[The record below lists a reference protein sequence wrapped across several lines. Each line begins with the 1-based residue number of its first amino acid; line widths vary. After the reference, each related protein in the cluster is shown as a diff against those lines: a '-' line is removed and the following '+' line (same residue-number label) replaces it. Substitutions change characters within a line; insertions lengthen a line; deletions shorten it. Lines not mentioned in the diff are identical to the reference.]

1 MKLPLSRNPVFMRGL
16 FILQL
21 MWLPATS
28 VVAAER
34 QVDVPF
40 VLNSLL
46 LEQGLRQRLFT
57 ASDGTAPLWQD
68 GTGCNYLILS
78 KPQLRAKPPTLNFFS
93 RGEAR
98 IGKAI
103 GNGKCL
109 ILFQWQGYLS
119 VNEQPY
125 VMPPDTRV
133 RFKVLDT
140 RIYGLDR
147 REHPVSSTLWQWVRQ
162 YIEPKLEQ
170 FTIEISQPLDA
181 LRKILPLVFPQYDF
195 VDLESLLNSLQLA
208 NLEVVKQGVRG
219 HLRFKV
225 TTQSVPTL
233 PAEPVLSKAELGR
246 WREVWR
252 QFDHLVTSLVRE
264 LALQS
269 QEEEVDNALLNI
281 LLDARYAIE
290 KALTTQNPGRRDPVR
305 SLFLATWQQLAPLVR
320 HIRVGQQ
327 GKQSIQ
333 LLSLVTAA
341 DALQAADR
349 LGTPVGLEITVDGM
363 RRLAR
368 ILSASSR
375 EDSRQD
381 TVDPQLRELF
391 HFGPPLDKPPP
402 IPDQSRLDFLLPSVQ
417 AASLSKEGRYRL
429 LNRMLAERPSLDSYL
444 ALAHSMLVEIA
455 AETEKKYPLGAQ
467 YKGLF
472 RPLLLATAWQET
484 CWRQYIKKRGKRVPF
499 LSRAGA
505 VGIMQVIPRVWRGFY
520 DPRYLR
526 RDVIYNARAGS
537 EILMH
542 YLRKYAITEDLK
554 RQKKSSLANLVQAT
568 YAAYNGGPREFR
580 RYRKSRIT
588 RNQAIVYRSFL
599 GKFRQIK
606 AGRELAVRQCYVG
619 TGKT

>member
-1 MKLPLSRNPVFMRGL
+1 MKLPLPPNLKVLQGVFVWLLLWL
-16 FILQL
+16 FAAGAL
-21 MWLPATS
+21 
-28 VVAAER
+28 AAEQ

-40 VLNSLL
+40 VLNNLL
-46 LEQGLRQRLFT
+46 LEQGLRERIFT
-57 ASDGTAPLWQD
+57 ASDGSAPLWQD

-78 KPQLRAKPPTLNFFS
+78 KPQLRSKPPALNFFS

-109 ILFQWQGYLS
+109 ILFQWEGYLS
-119 VNEQPY
+119 VNELPY
-125 VMPPDTRV
+125 VKPPETRV

-140 RIYGLDR
+140 KIYGLDR
-147 REHPVSSTLWQWVRQ
+147 REHVVSSTLWQWVRQ
-162 YIEPKLEQ
+162 YVEPRMEQ
-170 FTIEISQPLDA
+170 FTIEISQPLEA
-181 LRKILPLVFPQYDF
+181 LRKILPLVFPRYDF

-208 NLEVVKQGVRG
+208 NLEVIDQGIRG

-225 TTQSVPTL
+225 TTQPEPTL
-233 PAEPVLSKAELGR
+233 PAEPTLSKAELGQ
-246 WREVWR
+246 WREVWL
-252 QFDHLVTSLVRE
+252 QFDSLVTSLVRE
-264 LALQS
+264 LARQS

-290 KALTTQNPGRRDPVR
+290 RALTTESPGRRDPVR

-320 HIRVGQQ
+320 HIRVNQQ

-368 ILSASSR
+368 ILSASQQDNSR
-375 EDSRQD
+375 PGD
-381 TVDPQLRELF
+381 VDPKLRELF
-391 HFGPPLDKPPP
+391 HFGPPLDSPPP
-402 IPDQSRLDFLLPSVQ
+402 VPDQSRLDFWLPGAQ
-417 AASLSKEGRYRL
+417 AASLTRERRYRL
-429 LNRMLAERPSLDSYL
+429 LNHILPERELLDSYL
-444 ALAHSMLVEIA
+444 DLAHSMLVEIA
-455 AETEKKYPLGAQ
+455 AETGKKYPLKAR
-467 YKGLF
+467 YNSLF

-484 CWRQYIKKRGKRVPF
+484 CWRQYIKKQGKRVPF

-505 VGIMQVIPRVWRGFY
+505 VGIMQVVPRVWRGFY

-526 RDVIYNARAGS
+526 QDVIYNARAGS

-542 YLRKYAITEDLK
+542 YLQRYAIARTK
-554 RQKKSSLANLVQAT
+554 TRQRRNTAYLVQAT
-568 YAAYNGGPREFR
+568 YAAYNGGPRQFR
-580 RYRKSRIT
+580 NYVNSRSR
-588 RNQAIVYRSFL
+588 RNLRMVYKALL
-599 GKFRQIK
+599 GKYQQIS
-606 AGRELAVRQCYVG
+606 AGQELAVRQCYVG
-619 TGKT
+619 AKKS